1 MSQPP
6 LGISGLLNVLP
17 WVEHWQQARA
27 SAQKEGD
34 ALGPIS
40 HPTMSPPPVF
50 KQALDVW
57 AVLPQIHRQH
67 LLWLLSHLL
76 ERQIEQHV
84 VPSKEV
90 SDERDERAE

>member
-1 MSQPP
+1 MRYVPSRTQPCP
-6 LGISGLLNVLP
+6 
-17 WVEHWQQARA
+17 
-27 SAQKEGD
+27 
-34 ALGPIS
+34 
-40 HPTMSPPPVF
+40 PPPVF
-50 KQALDVW
+50 KQALGVW